1 MHFRW
6 KIKFANTVTGGQ
18 AWDAIYKTLY
28 ESLTRFRTL
37 LGNGPKLRNKND
49 LVPHFRCVLMRSGCF
64 WGFLFLFLSCL
75 PTVKTQ
81 KSLETPQKHP
91 AACDIVSHTPI
102 VWAANGEL
110 YLGDESVS
118 HFIISKHSKQM
129 STGRL
134 CSPVEVSGP
143 RIDLL

>member
-1 MHFRW
+1 MRFIRLCMRVQLDSVNCLEMVQN
-6 KIKFANTVTGGQ
+6 KEIKMT
-18 AWDAIYKTLY
+18 
-28 ESLTRFRTL
+28 
-37 LGNGPKLRNKND
+37 
-49 LVPHFRCVLMRSGCF
+49 PHFRCVLMRSGCF